1 MFGFKLIRKRKID
14 EEDLEVFKKSIETI
28 NKICDDSIEK
38 LQGDKFNPGDLM
50 VMIELLSVHLPIYKE
65 NKFSLPSS
73 AFNLDKELS
82 ELSDD
87 IDKIFILLKY
97 IAGEEQD
104 RFPIGKLD
112 ECEHL
117 MFLGMNSIVRH
128 IKSIKYVISF
138 DTCRINYGID
148 IIRDYYYR
156 KRMKFKHKCDSSM
169 TIYFKKKP
177 NKRG

>member
-14 EEDLEVFKKSIETI
+14 EEDLEVFKKSIEVI

-38 LQGDKFNPGDLM
+38 FQGDKFNPGDLV
-50 VMIELLSVHLPIYKE
+50 VMIEMLSVHLPIYKE

-87 IDKIFILLKY
+87 VDKIFILLKH
-97 IAGEEQD
+97 ISSEEEADSQME
-104 RFPIGKLD
+104 KLD
-112 ECEHL
+112 ECKHL
-117 MFLGMNSIVRH
+117 MFFGFTSIIGH
-128 IKSIKYVISF
+128 IKSIKYVISL

-156 KRMKFKHKCDSSM
+156 KRMKFKHNCEPSM
-169 TIYFKKKP
+169 TIYFKKKI
-177 NKRG
+177 K